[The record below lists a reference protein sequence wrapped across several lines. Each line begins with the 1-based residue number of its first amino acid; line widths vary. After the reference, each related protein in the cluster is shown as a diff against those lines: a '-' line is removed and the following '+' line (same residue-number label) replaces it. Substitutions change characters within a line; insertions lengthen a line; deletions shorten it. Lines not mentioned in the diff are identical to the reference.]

1 MSQLG
6 QNATWQAFS
15 ATSGMPLKAEVVWVL
30 SPSGSGQLLTHS
42 PQQTATL
49 LDHLVG
55 AGDQDR
61 RHVDSDGLG
70 GLEIDDECELC
81 RLLDR

>member
-1 MSQLG
+1 MRAMSALPPKPELRD
-6 QNATWQAFS
+6 APRPFRDL
-15 ATSGMPLKAEVVWVL
+15 PIAEL
-30 SPSGSGQLLTHS
+30 IHRSK
-42 PQQTATL
+42 QQPL

-61 RHVDSDGLG
+61 RHVNSDGLG
-70 GLEIDDECELC
+70 GLEVDDECELC